1 MTKILEDLKFL
12 KTYHVE
18 AQKEKEVQVLLV
30 TYFESKDFC
39 DYHRKTILVVPF
51 WGNETITKQASA
63 HMAVKVRYHDI
74 YDFLLYN
81 TK

>member
-18 AQKEKEVQVLLV
+18 AQKEKEVQDLV

-39 DYHRKTILVVPF
+39 DYHRKSNLAVPF
-51 WGNETITKQASA
+51 WDNETITKQASA
-63 HMAVKVRYHDI
+63 RMAVKVKYHVK
-74 YDFLLYN
+74 YDFQI
-81 TK
+81 

>member
-51 WGNETITKQASA
+51 
-63 HMAVKVRYHDI
+63 
-74 YDFLLYN
+74 
-81 TK
+81 